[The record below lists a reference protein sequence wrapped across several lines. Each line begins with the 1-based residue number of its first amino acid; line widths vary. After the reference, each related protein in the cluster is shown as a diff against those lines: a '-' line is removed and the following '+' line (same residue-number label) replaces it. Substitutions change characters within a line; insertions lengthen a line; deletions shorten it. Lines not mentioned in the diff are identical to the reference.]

1 MKIGDL
7 GIAREL
13 SRDSAC
19 AHTMVGTPYY
29 LSPELC
35 EGRGYNDKVS
45 GRNCLSN
52 VRVDTNHSD
61 VRATYG
67 PSDASCMRWQR
78 VNFII

>member
-45 GRNCLSN
+45 GRDWLRN
-52 VRVDTNHSD
+52 V
-61 VRATYG
+61 
-67 PSDASCMRWQR
+67 
-78 VNFII
+78 